1 MNSPVQEYAPPN
13 GATSQYATGLPQDV
27 AQAGAGG
34 RAGSPV
40 MEDPG
45 ADLERELAAGPRKY

>member
-13 GATSQYATGLPQDV
+13 GATSQYGTGLPQDV
-27 AQAGAGG
+27 GG
-34 RAGSPV
+34 RPASPV

-45 ADLERELAAGPRKY
+45 ADLDRELASKRQY